1 MANNKT
7 WMSMT
12 AGILDII
19 CGTWQLFI
27 AFILTF
33 LGGLL
38 RIVPNIPP
46 MVAPLLAVLAVPFTI
61 LGILAIVGGVFAL
74 RRKVWGLALAGSIVS
89 LFSLH
94 FFILGIAAVVF
105 TALSKNEFE

>member
-1 MANNKT
+1 MANEKT

-27 AFILTF
+27 AFIFTF
-33 LGGLL
+33 LGGVL
-38 RIVPNIPP
+38 RVVANLPP
-46 MVAPLLAVLAVPFTI
+46 MVAPLLAVLAIPFTI
-61 LGILAIVGGVFAL
+61 LGILAIAGGVYAL

-94 FFILGIAAVVF
+94 FFILGIAAIVF
-105 TALSKNEFE
+105 TALAKNEFE